1 MDAFDEVFEFI
12 NSKIDLMVPNE
23 SDNAFIALGATL
35 DDISASY
42 SGKERSLVSMII
54 AHMMQNDDIRRI
66 MTVAVK
72 FYYEKHEELQEIEE
86 E

>member
-1 MDAFDEVFEFI
+1 MNTFDEVFEFI
-12 NSKIDLMVPNE
+12 NSKIDSMVPNK

-72 FYYEKHEELQEIEE
+72 FYYEKHEELMNLEE

>member
-1 MDAFDEVFEFI
+1 MDTFDEVFEFI
-12 NSKIDLMVPNE
+12 NSKIDKMVPNE

-42 SGKERSLVSMII
+42 SGKERSLVSLII
-54 AHMMQNDDIRRI
+54 THMMQNDDIRRI

-72 FYYEKHEELQEIEE
+72 FYYEKHEELQEIGEE
-86 E
+86 

>member
-1 MDAFDEVFEFI
+1 MDTFDEVFEFI
-12 NSKIDLMVPNE
+12 NSKIDSMVPNE

-42 SGKERSLVSMII
+42 SGKEQYLVSMII

-72 FYYEKHEELQEIEE
+72 FYYEKHEELQKLEE

>member
-1 MDAFDEVFEFI
+1 MDTFDKVFDFI
-12 NSKIDLMVPNE
+12 NDNIDTMVPKE
-23 SDNAFIALGATL
+23 SDNAFIALGATM
-35 DDISASY
+35 DDISATY

-72 FYYEKHEELQEIEE
+72 FYYEKHEELQGIEE